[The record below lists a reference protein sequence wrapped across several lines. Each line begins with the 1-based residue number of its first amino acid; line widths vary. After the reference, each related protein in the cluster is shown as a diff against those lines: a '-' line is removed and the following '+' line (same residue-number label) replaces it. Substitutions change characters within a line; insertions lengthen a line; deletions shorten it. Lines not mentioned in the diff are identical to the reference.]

1 VREEYGEGEPPALVP
16 REPQLAEARA
26 ALSSAEA
33 TLATAE
39 LDLSRTEVRAPFDGR
54 VRTESAEV
62 GQFLMRGG
70 PVATVYG
77 TDYAEVR
84 LAIPDDQLGFLDL
97 PSLRRTLTEPNRDQA
112 LPVRLATTLSGT
124 EYTWEGFIAR
134 TEAEV
139 DPKTRVIYSVAR
151 VKDPYSREE
160 PGRPP
165 LMVGM
170 YVRAEIPGR
179 KLENVKTIPRLALR
193 GRDLVLVVDEENR
206 IRRRQIRILRKDG
219 ERVLVESGLSVGER
233 LCVTDLDRAVE
244 GMKVNVEAA
253 R

>member
-1 VREEYGEGEPPALVP
+1 
-16 REPQLAEARA
+16 
-26 ALSSAEA
+26 
-33 TLATAE
+33 
-39 LDLSRTEVRAPFDGR
+39 
-54 VRTESAEV
+54 
-62 GQFLMRGG
+62 
-70 PVATVYG
+70 
-77 TDYAEVR
+77 
-84 LAIPDDQLGFLDL
+84 
-97 PSLRRTLTEPNRDQA
+97 
-112 LPVRLATTLSGT
+112 
-124 EYTWEGFIAR
+124 
-134 TEAEV
+134 V